1 MGGYDKKLQEFITE
15 RNNVIER
22 DKNNF
27 ETYVNVIKRHK
38 DILEE
43 TQQENFSKICDVLQ
57 LDQQALNLLI
67 CSTLTERHKMEHK
80 IAMANPP

>member
-1 MGGYDKKLQEFITE
+1 MGGYETKLDEFMAE
-15 RNNVIER
+15 RLQVISR

-27 ETYVNVIKRHK
+27 ESYVNVIKRHK

-43 TQQENFSKICDVLQ
+43 TQQENFSKICEVLE

-67 CSTLTERHKMEHK
+67 C
-80 IAMANPP
+80 

>member
-1 MGGYDKKLQEFITE
+1 MGGYETKLEEFMAE
-15 RNNVIER
+15 RLKVISR

-43 TQQENFSKICDVLQ
+43 TQQENFSKICEVLR

-67 CSTLTERHKMEHK
+67 C
-80 IAMANPP
+80 

>member
-1 MGGYDKKLQEFITE
+1 MGGYETKLDEFMAE
-15 RNNVIER
+15 RLQVISR

-27 ETYVNVIKRHK
+27 ESYVNVIKRHK

-43 TQQENFSKICDVLQ
+43 TQQENFSKICEVLR

-67 CSTLTERHKMEHK
+67 C
-80 IAMANPP
+80 

>member
-1 MGGYDKKLQEFITE
+1 MGGYETKLDEFMAE
-15 RNNVIER
+15 RLQVISR

-43 TQQENFSKICDVLQ
+43 TQQENFSKICEVLE

-67 CSTLTERHKMEHK
+67 C
-80 IAMANPP
+80 